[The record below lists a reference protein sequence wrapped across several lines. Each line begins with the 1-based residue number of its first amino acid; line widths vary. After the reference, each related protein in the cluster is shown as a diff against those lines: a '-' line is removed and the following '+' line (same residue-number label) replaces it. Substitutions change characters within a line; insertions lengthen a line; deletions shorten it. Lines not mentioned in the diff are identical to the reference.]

1 MAEKNKEPKLGNE
14 AATAEKT
21 KKAAAAKSEK
31 ELRKAEKAKAK
42 AEKKAKK
49 ANSAG
54 FLRSVIAERKKIT
67 WYAGKQSVN
76 STLAVLVTMIVIAAI
91 IGGID
96 WVLGQGIDLISRIPE
111 LF

>member
-1 MAEKNKEPKLGNE
+1 MADINKKD
-14 AATAEKT
+14 AATAEKS
-21 KKAAAAKSEK
+21 KV
-31 ELRKAEKAKAK
+31 K

-54 FLRSVIAERKKIT
+54 FFRSVIAERKKIT
-67 WYAGKQSVN
+67 WYGGKQSVQ

-91 IGGID
+91 IGGVD
-96 WVLGQGIDLISRIPE
+96 WLLGQGIDLVSRIPE

>member
-1 MAEKNKEPKLGNE
+1 MADINKKD
-14 AATAEKT
+14 AATAEKS
-21 KKAAAAKSEK
+21 KV
-31 ELRKAEKAKAK
+31 K

-54 FLRSVIAERKKIT
+54 FFRSVIAERKKIT
-67 WYAGKQSVN
+67 WYGGKASVQ

-91 IGGID
+91 IGGVD
-96 WVLGQGIDLISRIPE
+96 WLLGQGIDLVSKIPE

>member
-1 MAEKNKEPKLGNE
+1 MADINKKD
-14 AATAEKT
+14 AATAEKS
-21 KKAAAAKSEK
+21 KV
-31 ELRKAEKAKAK
+31 K

-54 FLRSVIAERKKIT
+54 FFRSVIAERKKIT
-67 WYAGKQSVN
+67 WYGGKQSVQ

-91 IGGID
+91 IGGVD
-96 WVLGQGIDLISRIPE
+96 WLLGQGIDHVSRIPE

>member
-1 MAEKNKEPKLGNE
+1 MADKKKEPMLGNE
-14 AATAEKT
+14 AET
-21 KKAAAAKSEK
+21 
-31 ELRKAEKAKAK
+31 AEKAKKATAAKREKDLKK

-76 STLAVLVTMIVIAAI
+76 STLAVLVTMIIIAAI
-91 IGGID
+91 IGGVD
-96 WVLGQGIDLISRIPE
+96 WVLGQGVDLVSRIPE

>member
-1 MAEKNKEPKLGNE
+1 MADMNKKD
-14 AATAEKT
+14 AATAEKS
-21 KKAAAAKSEK
+21 KQAAAAKREK
-31 ELRKAEKAKAK
+31 ELKKAEKAKAK

-54 FLRSVIAERKKIT
+54 FFRSVIAERKKIT
-67 WYAGKQSVN
+67 WYGGKVSVQ

-91 IGGID
+91 IGGVD
-96 WVLGQGIDLISRIPE
+96 WLLGQGIDLVSRIPE

>member
-1 MAEKNKEPKLGNE
+1 MADMNKKD
-14 AATAEKT
+14 AATAEKS
-21 KKAAAAKSEK
+21 KKAAAAKREK
-31 ELRKAEKAKAK
+31 ELKKAEKAKVK

-54 FLRSVIAERKKIT
+54 FFRSVIAERKKIT
-67 WYAGKQSVN
+67 WYGGKASVQ

-91 IGGID
+91 IGGVD
-96 WVLGQGIDLISRIPE
+96 WLLGQGIDLVSRIPE

>member
-1 MAEKNKEPKLGNE
+1 MADMNKKD
-14 AATAEKT
+14 AATAEKS
-21 KKAAAAKSEK
+21 KV
-31 ELRKAEKAKAK
+31 K

-54 FLRSVIAERKKIT
+54 FFRSVIAERKKIT
-67 WYAGKQSVN
+67 WYGGKASVQ

-91 IGGID
+91 IGGVD
-96 WVLGQGIDLISRIPE
+96 WLLGQGIDLVSKIPE

>member
-1 MAEKNKEPKLGNE
+1 MAEKNKE
-14 AATAEKT
+14 TVTTEKE

-67 WYAGKQSVN
+67 WYAGKQSVS
-76 STLAVLVTMIVIAAI
+76 STFAVLVTMVVIAAV
-91 IGGID
+91 IGGVD
-96 WVLGQGIDLISRIPE
+96 WVLGQGINLLSRIPE

>member
-1 MAEKNKEPKLGNE
+1 MADMNKKD
-14 AATAEKT
+14 AATAEKS
-21 KKAAAAKSEK
+21 KV
-31 ELRKAEKAKAK
+31 K

-54 FLRSVIAERKKIT
+54 FFRSVIAERKKIT
-67 WYAGKQSVN
+67 WYGGKQSVQ

-91 IGGID
+91 IGGVD
-96 WVLGQGIDLISRIPE
+96 WLLGQGIDLVSRIPE

>member
-1 MAEKNKEPKLGNE
+1 MADKKNE
-14 AATAEKT
+14 AQTNETAV
-21 KKAAAAKSEK
+21 KKASAPKKDK
-31 ELRKAEKAKAK
+31 ELLKAEKAKAK

-67 WYAGKQSVN
+67 WYFGKQSVV
-76 STLAVLVTMIVIAAI
+76 STVAVFVTMAVIAAI
-91 IGGID
+91 IGGVD
-96 WVLGQGIDLISRIPE
+96 WVLGQGVDLVSRIPE

>member
-1 MAEKNKEPKLGNE
+1 MADINKKD
-14 AATAEKT
+14 AATAEKS
-21 KKAAAAKSEK
+21 KV
-31 ELRKAEKAKAK
+31 K

-54 FLRSVIAERKKIT
+54 FFRSVIAERKKIT
-67 WYAGKQSVN
+67 WYGGKASVQ

-91 IGGID
+91 IGGVD
-96 WVLGQGIDLISRIPE
+96 WLLGQGIDLVSRIPE